1 MKIACFVES
10 YNFTQKQEV
19 QALQIFSETAKK
31 MGHDFEL
38 RGKEILEEM
47 EKFDSVFIRATT
59 DPLFTAYTV
68 SRLAEEMCKKVIDD
82 SESIR
87 ICSNKIAVYYK
98 LKKANIPMPETRIVY
113 NFDELEYVA
122 EELGYPLVVKS
133 PNSRFSLYVE
143 KANNFSELSI
153 IVRRF
158 MRRSKAVLLQEF
170 MPTPFDWRI
179 GVLEG
184 EAIYS
189 CKYMIPKG
197 GWRVRDYVGNKKV
210 WGDVIAIKLENIPKK
225 LKKLAEDS
233 AKCIGEGLYGID
245 IKEFNGNYYVI
256 EVNDN
261 PTIMHGCE
269 DTKNPELYEKII
281 EALSN

>member
-1 MKIACFVES
+1 MRIGCFVES
-10 YNFTQKQEV
+10 YNFTQRQEV
-19 QALQIFSETAKK
+19 QALNIFSETAKR
-31 MGHDFEL
+31 MGHEFEL
-38 RGKEILEEM
+38 KGKEILQEM
-47 EKFDSVFIRATT
+47 DRFDSVFIRATT

-68 SRLAEEMCKKVIDD
+68 SRLAEEMGKKVIDD

-98 LKKANIPMPETRIVY
+98 LKKANIPMPETKIVY
-113 NFDELEYVA
+113 SLDELEQVA
-122 EELGYPLVVKS
+122 EELGYPVVVKS

-143 KANNFSELSI
+143 KANNFLELSK
-153 IVRRF
+153 IVKRF

-179 GVLEG
+179 GVLGG

-189 CKYMIPKG
+189 CKYLIPKG
-197 GWRVRDYVGNKKV
+197 GWRIRDYVGNKKV
-210 WGDVIAIKLENIPKK
+210 WGDVIAIKLENLPKR
-225 LKKLAEDS
+225 LKILAED
-233 AKCIGEGLYGID
+233 AARCIGDGLYGID
-245 IKEFNGNYYVI
+245 IKEYSGKYYVI

-269 DTKNPELYEKII
+269 DSKNPEIYEKII

>member
-31 MGHDFEL
+31 MGHSFEL
-38 RGKEILEEM
+38 RGKEILEDM
-47 EKFDSVFIRATT
+47 NRFDSVFIRATT

-68 SRLAEEMCKKVIDD
+68 SRLAEEMEKRVIDD
-82 SESIR
+82 SGSIR

-113 NFDELEYVA
+113 SLDELEYTA

-143 KANNFSELSI
+143 KANNFSELST

-189 CKYMIPKG
+189 CKYLIPKG
-197 GWRVRDYVGNKKV
+197 GWRIRDYVGNKKV
-210 WGDVIAIKLENIPKK
+210 WGDVIAIKLDNIPRK
-225 LKKLAEDS
+225 LRKLAEDS
-233 AKCIGEGLYGID
+233 AKCIGDGLYGID
-245 IKEFNGNYYVI
+245 IKEFNGKYYVI

-281 EALSN
+281 KALSN